1 MSILFLYFLW
11 QICKVL
17 SSDDFCVMLGQCFKI
32 HKLLHIFRKRHRCDS
47 KTGRLPRH
55 WSEFKQV
62 LTFLCVWQVKLTNMS
77 RFASNNV
84 MTHDYDCRALF
95 QYLIRRRIV
104 RSCKTSKMRDRVL
117 KLDLQ
122 QGIIQSFHGLHMS
135 HYSLVVFLYIKKH
148 QYSTCILIFGQWP
161 KSMSVSCPSFH
172 FNFHTLQVFLNSIV
186 NVICCPG
193 YRGSRGGITV
203 VAAADFGDG
212 NNENYLEI
220 NVN

>member
-1 MSILFLYFLW
+1 MCTRILLMHVGGRAFCKLMDDKRWYFLPKSGHEPNQADATYW
-11 QICKVL
+11 T
-17 SSDDFCVMLGQCFKI
+17 D
-32 HKLLHIFRKRHRCDS
+32 
-47 KTGRLPRH
+47 
-55 WSEFKQV
+55 
-62 LTFLCVWQVKLTNMS
+62 
-77 RFASNNV
+77 
-84 MTHDYDCRALF
+84 
-95 QYLIRRRIV
+95 
-104 RSCKTSKMRDRVL
+104 
-117 KLDLQ
+117 
-122 QGIIQSFHGLHMS
+122 IIGKCPSVPSFHGLHMS

>member
-1 MSILFLYFLW
+1 MDQYWKPNHSCPRLNKQEFMFFIFSLHTFEITHFYILFLP
-11 QICKVL
+11 
-17 SSDDFCVMLGQCFKI
+17 KI
-32 HKLLHIFRKRHRCDS
+32 PEYGGVGGFPS
-47 KTGRLPRH
+47 V
-55 WSEFKQV
+55 F
-62 LTFLCVWQVKLTNMS
+62 
-77 RFASNNV
+77 
-84 MTHDYDCRALF
+84 
-95 QYLIRRRIV
+95 RRRWSSV
-104 RSCKTSKMRDRVL
+104 P
-117 KLDLQ
+117 
-122 QGIIQSFHGLHMS
+122 SFHGLHMS

-203 VAAADFGDG
+203 VATADFGDG